1 MQRRIGTLLL
11 AGALFAPIFASAQF
25 LGADPLTLSVSPQ
38 YPHPYDR
45 VTITPGSTLI
55 NLGASTVTYT
65 VNGKAGGTVGGGS
78 SFSVQA
84 GAAGSVTTVAVTA
97 TGPDGTYQK
106 TLTLAPSDVELIA
119 EPQTTAH
126 PLYPGGRLTASQST
140 VRLVA
145 LADLRTSKGAIDS
158 KSLVYDWKLGDQ
170 QLIPQSGLGR
180 SVLMVTAPERYRS
193 ATVSVTVSSQ
203 DGSVNGHAA
212 LDLSPAEPLLRVY
225 ENDPLLGPRYDR
237 ALSGTFSMRDNE
249 ASFVAVP
256 YFFSKAPVV
265 SWAVGGSAAGQ
276 GPVVTVKSAGSG
288 EGNASLAANAVGA
301 TALESAAMNLFV
313 SFTGP
318 QASGGFGSLF
328 GL

>member
-1 MQRRIGTLLL
+1 MQRRIGTILL
-11 AGALFAPIFASAQF
+11 AGTLFAPLLASAQF

-38 YPHPYDR
+38 FPHPYDR
-45 VTITPGSTLI
+45 VTITPSSTLI
-55 NLGASTVTYT
+55 NLAASTITYT
-65 VNGKAGGTVGGGS
+65 VNGKAGGTVSGGN

-84 GAAGSVTTVAVTA
+84 GASGSVTTVAITA

-106 TLTLAPSDVELIA
+106 TLTLTPSDVELVA

-126 PLYPGGRLTASQST
+126 PLYPGGRLVGSQST

-145 LADLRTSKGAIDS
+145 LADLRGASGAIDS
-158 KSLVYDWKLGDQ
+158 KNLVYSWKLGDQ
-170 QLIPQSGLGR
+170 QLAPQSGLGR
-180 SVLMVTAPERYRS
+180 SVLMVTAPERYRN

-203 DGSVNGHAA
+203 DGGVNGQASLNLA
-212 LDLSPAEPLLRVY
+212 PVEPELRVY

-237 ALSGTFSMRDNE
+237 ALLGTFSMRDSE

-256 YFFSKAPVV
+256 YFFSKAPTV
-265 SWAVGGSAAGQ
+265 SWVVGGAEAGQ
-276 GPVVTVKSAGSG
+276 GPIVTVKSAGSG
-288 EGNASLAANAVGA
+288 QGSASLAANAAGA
-301 TALESAAMNLFV
+301 TALESAAMNLLV

-318 QASGGFGSLF
+318 QSSGGFGGLF